1 MQFLKVEVFQMND
14 KLTLND
20 FIFISSIIV
29 NGELLVEVELNL
41 KHAPAYVSRG
51 TKEMKITMGSSLG

>member
-14 KLTLND
+14 KLTLNV

-41 KHAPAYVSRG
+41 K
-51 TKEMKITMGSSLG
+51 